1 MSWLREASPL
11 SMPSNGEAMTDDEA
25 ERRYNIIAE
34 ARANRDRLADFKV
47 TPRIHRTDGLLT
59 EHSVNMPKQE
69 VLPPQRSLAVAA
81 PDAAPPPPTL
91 TDAETLRWKNWI
103 DDRIVAGIV
112 AHHEGKHM
120 RPVTR
125 AVLRGLVV
133 ELRAEIAKAP
143 NRPAEEFFHLDD
155 AGNKQDADLHNPIL
169 RAVDYPIDEKI
180 MAPIRERNRAKWLA
194 EQNAK
199 KTRSARII
207 DLPALP
213 LRGRRA

>member
-1 MSWLREASPL
+1 MELCAGQRRRRNW
-11 SMPSNGEAMTDDEA
+11 SNVVNEMN
-25 ERRYNIIAE
+25 ERAQAILDE
-34 ARANRDRLADFKV
+34 ARATLARTAHIEV
-47 TPRIHRTDGLLT
+47 EHRVHRTDGLLT